1 MTNIDKLL
9 QDLKDLQNNEK
20 NIVPNNPD
28 TWRKIGS
35 RNWVEAGFIDEA
47 DALAWI
53 EKNAYSNI

>member
-20 NIVPNNPD
+20 NTVPNNPD
-28 TWRKIGS
+28 TWRKIGEKD
-35 RNWVEAGFIDEA
+35 WVGAGFIDEA